1 MPIYDAELNRDVEV
15 KLNDNA
21 ECCVGIRVE
30 KGTFC
35 IIESRNNESSFNETT
50 TVTVSLPRSNGVVLL
65 LTIPEVWVKERTPY
79 WLP

>member
-1 MPIYDAELNRDVEV
+1 MPIYDAELNRDVEI
-15 KLNDNA
+15 KLNENA
-21 ECCVGIRVE
+21 ECCAVIRVE
-30 KGTFC
+30 KGTLC

-50 TVTVSLPRSNGVVLL
+50 TVTVSLPKVTPFELL